1 MTALNVVAAVIRCGD
16 RYLACRRT
24 PERGGLWE
32 FPGGKVDPG
41 ETPEGALVRE
51 IREELGVG
59 VRVIRHLTT
68 DDSAVGDRMIRLACY
83 ECELAEAAP
92 TQSSDHDRLEWLE
105 APALQTKKWA
115 GPDLPVVRLL
125 TGNKVGR

>member
-1 MTALNVVAAVIRCGD
+1 MPVPLYVVAAVIRLDD
-16 RYLACRRT
+16 RYLACRRS

-41 ETPEGALVRE
+41 ETPEAALVRE

-68 DDSAVGDRMIRLACY
+68 DDTAVGDRVIRLACY
-83 ECELAEAAP
+83 ECELTEAAP

-105 APALQTKKWA
+105 ASGLGAKEWA
-115 GPDLPVVRLL
+115 APDLPVVRLL
-125 TGNKVGR
+125 ASG